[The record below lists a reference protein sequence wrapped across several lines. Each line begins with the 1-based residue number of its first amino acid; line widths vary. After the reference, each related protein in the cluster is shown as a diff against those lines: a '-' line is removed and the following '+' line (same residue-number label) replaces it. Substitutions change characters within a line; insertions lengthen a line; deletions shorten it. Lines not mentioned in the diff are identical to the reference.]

1 LTIGSE
7 KDGVV
12 ESNHKDIDSRVVVCN
27 DPTVNMPVSK
37 SPHPKNE
44 KMSAISP
51 KSCTIST
58 IVRSFKSAV
67 TNFAI
72 SWDWILPG
80 NHVFTVS
87 SNGMRDPFDAFPNT
101 SKTIHQIGLKMNYSA
116 N

>member
-1 LTIGSE
+1 LIIGSE

-51 KSCTIST
+51 KSGTIST
-58 IVRSFKSAV
+58 VVRSFKSAV
-67 TNFAI
+67 TNYCNQLGLDIVRQPRFHGIIKRDEGSFRRI
-72 SWDWILPG
+72 SKYIK
-80 NHVFTVS
+80 N
-87 SNGMRDPFDAFPNT
+87 N
-101 SKTIHQIGLKMNYSA
+101 QIGLKMNYSA